1 MSFRSE
7 VREFINGQ
15 VQHKEFIKM
24 LMSEISVLRSQNAKL
39 MDRLMA
45 TSFQELKVYSEDESL
60 PNPSLACQEVS
71 DEDDYQNAG
80 EIV

>member
-7 VREFINGQ
+7 VRNFI
-15 VQHKEFIKM
+15 
-24 LMSEISVLRSQNAKL
+24 SEQKSKDATISILLSELADLRKQNNSL

-45 TSFQELKVYSEDESL
+45 TNFQELKVYSNDEDSIIDVIADEEL
-60 PNPSLACQEVS
+60 NI
-71 DEDDYQNAG
+71 EDDYQNAG

>member
-1 MSFRSE
+1 MSFKSE
-7 VREFINGQ
+7 VRGFIDSQ
-15 VQHKEFIKM
+15 KQCKEFIKM
-24 LMSEISVLRSQNAKL
+24 LTSEIAALRSQNAKL

-45 TSFQELKVYSEDESL
+45 TSFQELKVYSDDNDSL
-60 PNPSLACQEVS
+60 NPSLVHQEDK

>member
-7 VREFINGQ
+7 VREFINSQ
-15 VQHKEFIKM
+15 KQCKEFIKI
-24 LMSEISVLRSQNAKL
+24 LMSEIAALRSQNAKL

-45 TSFQELKVYSEDESL
+45 TSFQELKVYSEDDDSL
-60 PNPSLACQEVS
+60 NPSLAYQETK

>member
-7 VREFINGQ
+7 IREFIAGQ
-15 VQHKEFIKM
+15 KAKDSIVKI
-24 LMSEISVLRSQNAKL
+24 LSDEIASLRKQNHDL

-45 TSFQELKVYSEDESL
+45 KDFQELKVYESEVY
-60 PNPSLACQEVS
+60 PIQEAEIEP
-71 DEDDYQNAG
+71 EDDYQNAG

>member
-7 VREFINGQ
+7 VREFINSQ

-60 PNPSLACQEVS
+60 PNPSLAYQEVS

>member
-7 VREFINGQ
+7 VREFITEQ
-15 VQHKEFIKM
+15 KAKDSTIKILLGEM
-24 LMSEISVLRSQNAKL
+24 ADLRKQNNSL

-45 TSFQELKVYSEDESL
+45 KDFQELKVFEPEVYSI
-60 PNPSLACQEVS
+60 QEAEIEP
-71 DEDDYQNAG
+71 EDDYQNAG

>member
-7 VREFINGQ
+7 VRRFI
-15 VQHKEFIKM
+15 
-24 LMSEISVLRSQNAKL
+24 SEQKSKDATISILLSELADLRKQNNSL

-45 TSFQELKVYSEDESL
+45 TNFQELKVYSNDEDSIVDVIADEEL
-60 PNPSLACQEVS
+60 NI
-71 DEDDYQNAG
+71 EDDYQNAG

>member
-7 VREFINGQ
+7 VRNFI
-15 VQHKEFIKM
+15 
-24 LMSEISVLRSQNAKL
+24 SEQKSKDATISILLSELADLRKQNNSL

-45 TSFQELKVYSEDESL
+45 TNFQELKVYSNDEDSIVDVIADEEL
-60 PNPSLACQEVS
+60 NI
-71 DEDDYQNAG
+71 EDDYQNAG

>member
-7 VREFINGQ
+7 VRKFISEQKSKDATISILLSELADLRKQNNG
-15 VQHKEFIKM
+15 
-24 LMSEISVLRSQNAKL
+24 L

-45 TSFQELKVYSEDESL
+45 TNFQELKVYSNDKDSIIDIVADEES
-60 PNPSLACQEVS
+60 NIEY
-71 DEDDYQNAG
+71 DYQNAG